1 MDRWF
6 FGLEGWRDGND
17 THDLDGFEALDIFK
31 SGINHVTLLLKLQFL
46 WQVKFWLKS
55 DPDSPILLHSETQTT
70 RNDGFFHFSDPVKPM
85 PCS

>member
-1 MDRWF
+1 VPFGGQQVDRWI

-17 THDLDGFEALDIFK
+17 THDLDGFAALEIFK
-31 SGINHVTLLLKLQFL
+31 SVINHVTLLLKLQFL

-70 RNDGFFHFSDPVKPM
+70 
-85 PCS
+85 